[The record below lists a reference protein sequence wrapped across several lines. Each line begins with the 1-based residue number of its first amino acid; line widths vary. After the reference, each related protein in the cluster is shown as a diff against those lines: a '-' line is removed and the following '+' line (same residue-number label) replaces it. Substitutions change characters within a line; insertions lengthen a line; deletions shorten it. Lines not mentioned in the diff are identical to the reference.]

1 MGPSEILFEEHRVI
15 ERVLA
20 TLEKMADR
28 FEEEKRIDPE
38 PAEEALDFIRN
49 FADRCHHGKEEVLL
63 FRILETKDRFPKG
76 CGPSEVL
83 RAEHA
88 HGRTLVRCMAEAI
101 ADAREGRA
109 IALDRFLQS
118 TRTYIA
124 LLREHIKKEDNC
136 FFPNANMSLT
146 AEEDR
151 KLSEEFEE
159 FERKEM
165 GKGTHAKYLA
175 IADSLEKKFG
185 TSETW
190 WLSRAKECK
199 HHGEGS

>member
-1 MGPSEILFEEHRVI
+1 MGPFEILLDEHRVI

-20 TLEKMADR
+20 SLEKMADR
-28 FEEEKRIDPE
+28 FQEEKRIDPE

-49 FADRCHHGKEEVLL
+49 FADRCHHGKEEARL

-76 CGPSEVL
+76 CGPSYVL

-88 HGRTLVRCMAEAI
+88 HGRTLVGCMAEAI

-109 IALDRFLQS
+109 TALDRFLRS
-118 TRTYIA
+118 ARTYIA
-124 LLREHIKKEDNC
+124 LLRQHIGKEDNC

-151 KLSEEFEE
+151 RLSVEFEE
-159 FERKEM
+159 FEREEM
-165 GKGTHAKYLA
+165 GAGTHEKYRA
-175 IADSLEKKFG
+175 MADSLYKRFG

-190 WLSRAKECK
+190 WSSRVKEC